1 MTRRITWRPFDFAQG
16 MLGGRNIYRR
26 IMDKKDIIDK
36 QKKYLFS
43 CVSTYYDEPLV
54 VDHAKDHHVY
64 DAEGKEY
71 LDFFGGILTVSVGHC
86 NEKVTQAI
94 DEQTHKLQHLST
106 LYANEPQVL
115 LAEKLARITPGRLE
129 KSFFTNSGTEANET
143 AVLLAQLYTKCQ
155 DVITLRHSYSGR
167 SYLALSLSAQSSW
180 RLMPNV
186 VPGIHHIANAYCYR
200 CPFGLTYPSC
210 DLKCAKDAEEAIQT
224 MTSQGRVAAFL
235 AEPIQGV
242 GGFIVPPKEYFKEIV
257 GIIRKYGGLF
267 ISDEVQTGWG
277 RTGGKMF
284 GIEHWGVEPDI
295 MTFAKGMAN
304 GVPIGATIAT
314 PEVADSMQGNTISTF
329 GGNPVTCAAARATIE
344 VIEEENLVE
353 NARVMGN
360 RLRDGL
366 NALKEK
372 YPVIGDVRGMG
383 LMQGMELVG
392 EKKKPDAESTKRIM
406 EMTKTNGLLLGKG
419 GTYGNVLRVS
429 PPLNI
434 DKEEVDQALSILDRS
449 FAQLGQ

>member
-1 MTRRITWRPFDFAQG
+1 M
-16 MLGGRNIYRR
+16 N
-26 IMDKKDIIDK
+26 KNEIIEK

-54 VDHAKDHHVY
+54 VDHAKDQYVY
-64 DAEGKEY
+64 DAEGKEF

-86 NEKVTQAI
+86 NEKVTKAI
-94 DEQTHKLQHLST
+94 DEQTHKVQHMST

-115 LAEKLARITPGRLE
+115 LAEKLAQITPGRLE

-143 AVLLAQLYTKCQ
+143 AVLLAQIHTKCQ
-155 DVITLRHSYSGR
+155 DVIALRHSYSGR

-180 RLMPNV
+180 RLIPNV
-186 VPGIHHIANAYCYR
+186 VPGVHHIANAYCYR

-284 GIEHWGVEPDI
+284 GIEHWGVDPDI

-314 PEVADSMQGNTISTF
+314 AEIADSMKGSTISTF
-329 GGNPVTCAAARATIE
+329 GGNPVTCAAAHATIE

-353 NARVMGN
+353 NARVMGD

-392 EKKKPDAESTKRIM
+392 EKKKADVESTKRVM
-406 EMTKTNGLLLGKG
+406 ELTKTKGLLVGKG
-419 GTYGNVLRVS
+419 GTYGNVLRVA
-429 PPLNI
+429 PPLNTNKDQI
-434 DKEEVDQALSILDRS
+434 DQALMVLDQS
-449 FAQLGQ
+449 FGQLGQ

>member
-1 MTRRITWRPFDFAQG
+1 
-16 MLGGRNIYRR
+16 
-26 IMDKKDIIDK
+26 MDKKEIIEK

-43 CVSTYYDEPLV
+43 CVATYYDEPLV
-54 VDHAKDHHVY
+54 VDHAKDQYVY
-64 DAEGKEY
+64 DADGKEF

-86 NEKVTQAI
+86 NEKVTRAI
-94 DEQTHKLQHLST
+94 DEQTHKVQHLST
-106 LYANEPQVL
+106 LYANEPQVR
-115 LAEKLARITPGRLE
+115 LAEKLAQITPGRLE

-143 AVLLAQLYTKCQ
+143 AVLLAQIHTRCQ
-155 DVITLRHSYSGR
+155 DIITLRHSYSGR

-186 VPGIHHIANAYCYR
+186 VPGVHHIANAYCYR

-267 ISDEVQTGWG
+267 ICDEVQTAWG
-277 RTGGKMF
+277 RTGAKMF
-284 GIEHWGVEPDI
+284 GIENWDVEPDI

-314 PEVADSMQGNTISTF
+314 AEVADSLKGNTISTF
-329 GGNPVTCAAARATIE
+329 GGNPVTCAASRATIE
-344 VIEEENLVE
+344 VIEEENLVD
-353 NARVMGN
+353 NARLMGN
-360 RLRDGL
+360 RLREGL
-366 NALKEK
+366 NALKDK
-372 YPVIGDVRGMG
+372 YPIIGDVRGMG

-392 EKKKPDAESTKRIM
+392 EAKKPDVENTKRVM
-406 EMTKTNGLLLGKG
+406 EHTRQHGLLVGKG
-419 GTYGNVLRVS
+419 GTYGNVLRVA
-429 PPLNI
+429 PPLNVNKDQI
-434 DKEEVDQALSILDRS
+434 DQALKVLDQS
-449 FAQLGQ
+449 FGQLGQ